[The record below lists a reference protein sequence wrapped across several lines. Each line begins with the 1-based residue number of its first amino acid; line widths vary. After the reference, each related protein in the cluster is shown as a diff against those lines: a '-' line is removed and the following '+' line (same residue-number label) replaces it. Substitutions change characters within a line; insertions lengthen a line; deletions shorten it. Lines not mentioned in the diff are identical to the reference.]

1 MRSMTNAV
9 ETALIVLTS
18 VLVGVTL
25 ARPLVGA
32 RRDSVVLPPGVVLMA
47 FDPVARDD
55 PSLSDEMPAA
65 GAAFDQMLIR
75 KGLLTRGQ
83 LDLFRH
89 GIRSFA
95 VVTAMQ
101 TTGGRREDYREVEL
115 DLMVK
120 KPGGG
125 QFPAHETAFVP
136 MTSLELV
143 SPGNLIDTYYRPPDE
158 STVAVHVP
166 PS

>member
-1 MRSMTNAV
+1 MSNAV

-18 VLVGVTL
+18 VLIGVTL
-25 ARPLVGA
+25 ARPLATA
-32 RRDSVVLPPGVVLMA
+32 RRDGVVLPPGVVLVA
-47 FDPVARDD
+47 FDPVGRDGQSSTGD
-55 PSLSDEMPAA
+55 IPDLR
-65 GAAFDQMLIR
+65 AAFDQMLIR

-83 LDLFRH
+83 LDLIRH
-89 GIRSFA
+89 GIRSRA

-101 TTGGRREDYREVEL
+101 TTGGRREDHREVEL

-136 MTSLELV
+136 MSSLERV
-143 SPGNLIDTYYRPPDE
+143 SPGNVVDTYYRPPDE
-158 STVAVHVP
+158 SAVAVHVP